1 METDY
6 GYRLIEGNF
15 RHIQR
20 EKIVVEMCVVET
32 VPKKYS

>member
-1 METDY
+1 M
-6 GYRLIEGNF
+6 EGNF

-32 VPKKYS
+32 VPKKNIASER

>member
-6 GYRLIEGNF
+6 GNRLIEGNF

-20 EKIVVEMCVVET
+20 EKIVAEMCVVET